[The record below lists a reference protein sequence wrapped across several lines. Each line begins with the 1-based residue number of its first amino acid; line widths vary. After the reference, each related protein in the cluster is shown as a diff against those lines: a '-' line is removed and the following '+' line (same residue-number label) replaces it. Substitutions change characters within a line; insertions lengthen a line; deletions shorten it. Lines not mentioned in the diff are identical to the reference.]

1 MIEKANKF
9 LKKNILIDTHID
21 LPSRLLLN
29 MEDISKIT
37 PSGDFDLVRAKKGGL
52 AGAFVAVYVPVSMEE
67 SGALEFA
74 NKQIDLMERIVR
86 EHYEIAAFAPDIKT
100 LKLNYKNKKF
110 SFILALEN
118 GAPISGKLE
127 NLYYFF
133 DKGIRY
139 LTLAH
144 SRNNHICDSSYD
156 DSEKWNGLSD
166 FGIELIQEMNK
177 IGMIIDASHVSD
189 KTFYDVL
196 KYSKL
201 PIAATHSSC
210 RHFTPDWERNMSDE
224 MINDL
229 AKNGGVIQI
238 NFGSDF
244 LRGDILNRS
253 RNEKKELSEI
263 LQRYSIPSDSKE
275 AEEIRNEYRA
285 SNPKVFAT
293 ISDVANHIDHVVN
306 LVGIDY
312 VGIGSDYD
320 GLGDQLPEGLK
331 DVSSYPNLI
340 AELFNRGYSEDDMKK
355 ICSGNFIRVW
365 KTNEQARKINSQELH

>member
-1 MIEKANKF
+1 MLKKANNF

-29 MEDISKIT
+29 MEDITKQTST
-37 PSGDFDLVRAKKGGL
+37 GDFDLVRAKKGGL
-52 AGAFVAVYVPVSMEE
+52 AGAFAAIYVPVTLEE
-67 SGALEFA
+67 SGALNFA
-74 NKQIDLMERIVR
+74 NSQIDLMEEIVR
-86 EHYEIAAFAPDIKT
+86 EHQDILALAPDINT
-100 LKLNYKNKKF
+100 LQQNHKNKLF

-118 GAPISGKLE
+118 GAPISGNLE
-127 NLYYFF
+127 NLHYFF
-133 DKGIRY
+133 ERGIRY

-156 DSEKWNGLSD
+156 DSERWSGLSD
-166 FGIELIQEMNK
+166 FGIELIQEMNL
-177 IGMIIDASHVSD
+177 IGMMIDVSHVSD

-210 RHFTPDWERNMSDE
+210 RHFTPGWERNMSDE
-224 MINDL
+224 MIKDL
-229 AKNGGVIQI
+229 ATNGGVIQI

-244 LRGDILNRS
+244 LRGDILERS
-253 RNEKKELSEI
+253 RNEKKEISEI
-263 LQRYSIPSDSKE
+263 LKRLSIPSDSKE
-275 AEEIRNEYRA
+275 ADEIRDAYKTA
-285 SNPKVFAT
+285 NPKVFAT
-293 ISDVANHIDHVVN
+293 ISDVANHIDHVVD

-340 AELFNRGYSEDDMKK
+340 AELFNRGYSEEYMKK
-355 ICSGNFIRVW
+355 ICSDNFIRVW
-365 KTNEQARKINSQELH
+365 KSNEESRKTNT

>member
-37 PSGDFDLVRAKKGGL
+37 PSGDFDLLRAKIGGL
-52 AGAFVAVYVPVSMEE
+52 AGAFAAVYVPVTMEE
-67 SGALEFA
+67 LGALEFA

-86 EHYEIAAFAPDIKT
+86 EHSDSMAFAPDTKT

-133 DKGIRY
+133 EKGIRY

-177 IGMIIDASHVSD
+177 IGMIIDVSHVSD

-224 MINDL
+224 MIKDL

-263 LQRYSIPSDSKE
+263 LQRYSIPSGSIE
-275 AEEIRNEYRA
+275 AEEIRKEYRA
-285 SNPKVFAT
+285 SNPKVYAT
-293 ISDVANHIDHVVN
+293 ISDVANHIDHVVD

-340 AELFNRGYSEDDMKK
+340 AELFQRGYKEEDMKK

-365 KTNEQARKINSQELH
+365 KANEQARKINIQ

>member
-37 PSGDFDLVRAKKGGL
+37 PSGDFDLLRAKIGGL
-52 AGAFVAVYVPVSMEE
+52 AGAFAAVYVPVTMEE
-67 SGALEFA
+67 LGALEFA

-86 EHYEIAAFAPDIKT
+86 EHSDSMAFAPDTKT

-133 DKGIRY
+133 EKGIRY

-177 IGMIIDASHVSD
+177 IGMIIDVSHVSD

-224 MINDL
+224 MIKDL

-263 LQRYSIPSDSKE
+263 LQRYSIPSGSIE
-275 AEEIRNEYRA
+275 AEEIRKEYRA
-285 SNPKVFAT
+285 SNPKAYAT

-306 LVGIDY
+306 LVGIEY

-340 AELFNRGYSEDDMKK
+340 AELFQRGYKEEDMKK

-365 KTNEQARKINSQELH
+365 KANEQARKINIQ